1 MPSRTNHS
9 SSPSDLDSS
18 STPGSSSRGTA
29 AAVSAA
35 ALLLPLVHPEGAAAA
50 AAALP
55 TEHIQNMYW
64 MSIGMGSLGV
74 VTTLLLT
81 SRFLMSFFPELEKR
95 AKQRPSK
102 AFMLRALTVA
112 DPVLDP
118 VTKGL
123 FRMTESGD
131 LNYGAM
137 FLLALCS
144 GLLATLLG
152 DGGPMV
158 NVVPDLTL
166 LQGLRYLVYFQH
178 MLLLPMWVFVV
189 FRFFLLI

>member
-1 MPSRTNHS
+1 MRPTLSACFPACAR
-9 SSPSDLDSS
+9 SP
-18 STPGSSSRGTA
+18 P
-29 AAVSAA
+29 
-35 ALLLPLVHPEGAAAA
+35 
-50 AAALP
+50 P
-55 TEHIQNMYW
+55 TQ
-64 MSIGMGSLGV
+64 
-74 VTTLLLT
+74 
-81 SRFLMSFFPELEKR
+81 
-95 AKQRPSK
+95 
-102 AFMLRALTVA
+102 
-112 DPVLDP
+112 
-118 VTKGL
+118 
-123 FRMTESGD
+123 TESGD